1 MAGTSPAMTVGAG
14 CASELQGGGFTRRYR
29 AIRLADITDADIGET
44 RALLP
49 LAFAAPASHRALRMA
64 TVAAAAAWFGYLL
77 WLFDFGKLFSGLD
90 RLWVIIGLMVDWPRF
105 AHWDHAALLRS
116 MVETVA
122 MAFLGTLLSSV
133 VALPLGFLGARN
145 VIPNRVFRFLTR
157 RVFDICR
164 GLDQLIWALVFVRA
178 MGLGPIA
185 GILAIFVSDTGVLA
199 KLYAEAIENCERGQV
214 DGITATG
221 AGHLMTLRLGV
232 LPQVLPVMLSQAL
245 YQLESNSREATIL
258 GLVGAGGI
266 GLRLSERIQINAW
279 DQVAYIIVLILVTVA
294 GIDFVSK
301 RIRTRLI
308 VGR

>member
-1 MAGTSPAMTVGAG
+1 MSEAIHLDRIGQADIDQARARLPRAFAVPWPRRAM
-14 CASELQGGGFTRRYR
+14 
-29 AIRLADITDADIGET
+29 RLA
-44 RALLP
+44 
-49 LAFAAPASHRALRMA
+49 LA
-64 TVAAAAAWFGYLL
+64 VAVAGWLGYLH
-77 WLFDFGKLFSGLD
+77 WLFDFGKILSGLD
-90 RLWVIIGLMVDWPRF
+90 RLWVIVGLMVDWSHF
-105 AHWDHAALLRS
+105 ATWDHLEILQS
-116 MVETVA
+116 MLETVT
-122 MAFLGTLLSSV
+122 MAFLGTLLASI

-145 VIPNRVFRFLTR
+145 VIPSVIFRFLTR
-157 RVFDICR
+157 RAFDVFR

-199 KLYAEAIENCERGQV
+199 KLYSEAIENAEKGQI
-214 DGITATG
+214 DGIRSTG
-221 AGHLMTLRLGV
+221 ASRLMTLRLGV

-279 DQVAYIIVLILVTVA
+279 DQVAYIIVLILITVA
-294 GIDFVSK
+294 AIDFVSK

-308 VGR
+308 VGRSFTAAERSGR

>member
-1 MAGTSPAMTVGAG
+1 MSDT
-14 CASELQGGGFTRRYR
+14 
-29 AIRLADITDADIGET
+29 IRLTDITASDIGSA
-44 RALLP
+44 RARFPRAFAPPWRDRLIRAA
-49 LAFAAPASHRALRMA
+49 LAFAVL
-64 TVAAAAAWFGYLL
+64 GYLGYL
-77 WLFDFGKLFSGLD
+77 QWLFEFNKLFSGLD
-90 RLWVIIGLMVDWPRF
+90 RLWVIVGLMVDWSGF
-105 AHWDHAALLRS
+105 ATWDHVEILKS
-116 MVETVA
+116 MLETVT
-122 MAFLGTLLSSV
+122 MAFLGTLLASI

-145 VIPNRVFRFLTR
+145 VIPSRVFRFLTR
-157 RVFDICR
+157 RVFDVFR

-199 KLYAEAIENCERGQV
+199 KLYSEAIENAERGQV
-214 DGITATG
+214 DGVRSTG
-221 AGHLMTLRLGV
+221 ASRLMALRLGV

-279 DQVAYIIVLILVTVA
+279 DQVAYIIVLILITVA
-294 GIDFVSK
+294 VIDFISK

-308 VGR
+308 AGR

>member
-1 MAGTSPAMTVGAG
+1 MAILITGA
-14 CASELQGGGFTRRYR
+14 SGFV
-29 AIRLADITDADIGET
+29 
-44 RALLP
+44 ALNIVE
-49 LAFAAPASHRALRMA
+49 H
-64 TVAAAAAWFGYLL
+64 LL
-77 WLFDFGKLFSGLD
+77 TAGRDVVGLD
-90 RLWVIIGLMVDWPRF
+90 RIALPERARRDFARLPGRFTLIGG
-105 AHWDHAALLRS
+105 S
-116 MVETVA
+116 
-122 MAFLGTLLSSV
+122 LLSSADLRRAMTIAPV
-133 VALPLGFLGARN
+133 DAVIHCAVITAGTAREKADPETIVSINIQGAVATLMTACRLGAKTFIYPSSGAIYGTAARDVARN
-145 VIPNRVFRFLTR
+145 VVPSGVFRFLTR
-157 RVFDICR
+157 RVFDVFR

-199 KLYAEAIENCERGQV
+199 KLYAEAIENADRGQV
-214 DGITATG
+214 DGIRSTG
-221 AGHLMTLRLGV
+221 AAGLMTLRLGV

-279 DQVAYIIVLILVTVA
+279 DQVAYIIVLILITVA
-294 GIDFVSK
+294 AIDFVSK

>member
-1 MAGTSPAMTVGAG
+1 MN
-14 CASELQGGGFTRRYR
+14 Q
-29 AIRLADITDADIGET
+29 AIRLDDVTEADVGSA
-44 RALLP
+44 RARLP
-49 LAFAAPASHRALRMA
+49 RAFAAPWLERAIHMA
-64 TVAAAAAWFGYLL
+64 LAVAIIGWLGYLH
-77 WLFDFGKLFSGLD
+77 WLFDFGKIFSGLD
-90 RLWVIIGLMVDWPRF
+90 RLWVILGLMVDWSHF
-105 AHWDHAALLRS
+105 ASWDHAEILRS
-116 MVETVA
+116 MLETIA
-122 MAFLGTLLSSV
+122 MAFLGTLLAST

-145 VIPNRVFRFLTR
+145 VIPSRLFRFLTR
-157 RVFDICR
+157 RVFDVFR

-199 KLYAEAIENCERGQV
+199 KLYAEAIENADKGQV
-214 DGITATG
+214 DGIRSTG
-221 AGHLMTLRLGV
+221 AAQLMTLRLGV
-232 LPQVLPVMLSQAL
+232 LPQVMPVMMSQAL

-279 DQVAYIIVLILVTVA
+279 DQVAYIIVLILIAVA
-294 GIDFVSK
+294 TIDFVSK

>member
-1 MAGTSPAMTVGAG
+1 M
-14 CASELQGGGFTRRYR
+14 SE
-29 AIRLADITDADIGET
+29 AIRLADITDADVGLA
-44 RALLP
+44 RARLP
-49 LAFAAPASHRALRMA
+49 RAFGAPWSERAVHAALALAVVGWL
-64 TVAAAAAWFGYLL
+64 GYLH
-77 WLFDFGKLFSGLD
+77 WLFDFGRIFSGLD
-90 RLWVIIGLMVDWPRF
+90 RLWVIVGLMVDWSHF
-105 AHWDHAALLRS
+105 AGWDHVEILKS
-116 MVETVA
+116 MLETVT

-145 VIPNRVFRFLTR
+145 VIPSGVFRFFTR
-157 RVFDICR
+157 RVFDVFR

-199 KLYAEAIENCERGQV
+199 KLYAEAIENAEQGQV
-214 DGITATG
+214 EGVRSTG
-221 AGHLMTLRLGV
+221 AGQLMTLRLGV
-232 LPQVLPVMLSQAL
+232 LPQVLPVMISQAL

-301 RIRTRLI
+301 RIRSRLI
-308 VGR
+308 EGR

>member
-1 MAGTSPAMTVGAG
+1 
-14 CASELQGGGFTRRYR
+14 
-29 AIRLADITDADIGET
+29 
-44 RALLP
+44 
-49 LAFAAPASHRALRMA
+49 
-64 TVAAAAAWFGYLL
+64 
-77 WLFDFGKLFSGLD
+77 
-90 RLWVIIGLMVDWPRF
+90 VILGLMVDWSRF
-105 AHWDHAALLRS
+105 AHWDHAEILKS
-116 MVETVA
+116 MAETVA
-122 MAFLGTLLSSV
+122 MAFLGTLLASL

-145 VIPNRVFRFLTR
+145 VIPSRVFRFLTR
-157 RVFDICR
+157 RVFDLFR

-199 KLYAEAIENCERGQV
+199 KLYSEAIENAERGQV
-214 DGITATG
+214 DGIRATG
-221 AGHLMTLRLGV
+221 AAGLMTLRLGV

-279 DQVAYIIVLILVTVA
+279 DQVAYIIVLILITVA
-294 GIDFVSK
+294 AIDFISK

>member
-1 MAGTSPAMTVGAG
+1 MNQAIKLAGIA
-14 CASELQGGGFTRRYR
+14 Q
-29 AIRLADITDADIGET
+29 ADIDVA
-44 RALLP
+44 RARIP
-49 LAFAAPASHRALRMA
+49 RAFAAPWSERAVRIAL
-64 TVAAAAAWFGYLL
+64 VIGVIAWLGYLH
-77 WLFDFGKLFSGLD
+77 WLFDFGKIFSGLD
-90 RLWVIIGLMVDWPRF
+90 RLWVIIGLMVDWSHF
-105 AHWDHAALLRS
+105 ATWDHLEIWKS
-116 MVETVA
+116 MLETVA
-122 MAFLGTLLSSV
+122 MAFLGTLLASV
-133 VALPLGFLGARN
+133 IALPLGFLGARN
-145 VIPNRVFRFLTR
+145 VLPSAVFRFLTR
-157 RVFDICR
+157 RVFDVFR

-199 KLYAEAIENCERGQV
+199 KLYSEAIENAERGQV
-214 DGITATG
+214 DGIRSTG
-221 AGHLMTLRLGV
+221 ASGLMTLRLGV

-279 DQVAYIIVLILVTVA
+279 DQVAYIVVLILITVA
-294 GIDFVSK
+294 MIDFVSK